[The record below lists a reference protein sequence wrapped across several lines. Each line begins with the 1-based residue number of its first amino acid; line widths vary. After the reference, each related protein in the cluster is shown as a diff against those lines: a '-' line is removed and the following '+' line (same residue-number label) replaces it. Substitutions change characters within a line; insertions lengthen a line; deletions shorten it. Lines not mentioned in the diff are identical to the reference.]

1 MPLSPSA
8 RTASSEKRPSRSFAA
23 ACGAITFDAI
33 SLARARAVSLFIAPL
48 PTGQPYA
55 RRRVC
60 AAERTVRRELA
71 VEANPFPAHLRGDG
85 PQGLEQPD
93 LRRDCLRPAAT
104 PFLLG
109 EEVVVRVDDEQCG
122 RVLLVDGGRYGGLL
136 RTLDRQRR
144 GAQRLSA
151 RRRRRRPGG
160 RRRPWRPLR
169 KDSGLVD
176 APRRRVVG
184 AGRRA
189 KYPHCPG
196 CY

>member
-1 MPLSPSA
+1 
-8 RTASSEKRPSRSFAA
+8 
-23 ACGAITFDAI
+23 
-33 SLARARAVSLFIAPL
+33 
-48 PTGQPYA
+48 
-55 RRRVC
+55 
-60 AAERTVRRELA
+60 
-71 VEANPFPAHLRGDG
+71 
-85 PQGLEQPD
+85 
-93 LRRDCLRPAAT
+93 AAT

-169 KDSGLVD
+169 KDSGLGD

-196 CY
+196 CYCSAERDHFGMPTYPRPSCAGTMAICGKRVAIALNRSIDCSTATGSSPIILLASHGRGSRSTRPWSSQTRSPTNA